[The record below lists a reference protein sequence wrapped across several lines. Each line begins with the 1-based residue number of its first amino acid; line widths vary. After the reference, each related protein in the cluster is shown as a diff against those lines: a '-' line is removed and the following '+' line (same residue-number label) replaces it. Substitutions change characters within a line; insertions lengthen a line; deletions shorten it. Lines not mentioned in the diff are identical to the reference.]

1 MFEFLKIIISLLI
14 WILVFYLFKFL
25 SKRNLKLVIV
35 FNLCIYVYGVLYYY
49 NNTNLKYI
57 WLAMLFSIVMI
68 KNSKLTLYG
77 FLFKLSITVLLTNK
91 AFS

>member
-35 FNLCIYVYGVLYYY
+35 FNLCIYVCGVLYYY

-57 WLAMLFSIVMI
+57 WLAILFSIVMM
-68 KNSKLTLYG
+68 KK
-77 FLFKLSITVLLTNK
+77 
-91 AFS
+91 

>member
-49 NNTNLKYI
+49 NNTNLKCI
-57 WLAMLFSIVMI
+57 WLAILFSIVMM
-68 KNSKLTLYG
+68 KK
-77 FLFKLSITVLLTNK
+77 
-91 AFS
+91 

>member
-57 WLAMLFSIVMI
+57 
-68 KNSKLTLYG
+68 
-77 FLFKLSITVLLTNK
+77 
-91 AFS
+91 

>member
-35 FNLCIYVYGVLYYY
+35 FNLFIYVYGVLYYY

-57 WLAMLFSIVMI
+57 GWRYF
-68 KNSKLTLYG
+68 
-77 FLFKLSITVLLTNK
+77 FQ
-91 AFS
+91 

>member
-25 SKRNLKLVIV
+25 SKRNLKLVII

-49 NNTNLKYI
+49 HNTNLKYI
-57 WLAMLFSIVMI
+57 WLAILFSIVMM
-68 KNSKLTLYG
+68 KK
-77 FLFKLSITVLLTNK
+77 
-91 AFS
+91 

>member
-35 FNLCIYVYGVLYYY
+35 FNLCIYNYGVLYYY
-49 NNTNLKYI
+49 NNKNLKYI
-57 WLAMLFSIVMI
+57 WLAILFSIVMM
-68 KNSKLTLYG
+68 KK
-77 FLFKLSITVLLTNK
+77 
-91 AFS
+91 

>member
-35 FNLCIYVYGVLYYY
+35 FNLFIYVYGILYYY

-57 WLAMLFSIVMI
+57 WLAILFSIVMM
-68 KNSKLTLYG
+68 KK
-77 FLFKLSITVLLTNK
+77 
-91 AFS
+91 

>member
-14 WILVFYLFKFL
+14 WILVFYSFKFL

-49 NNTNLKYI
+49 NNTNSKYI
-57 WLAMLFSIVMI
+57 WLAMLFSIIMM
-68 KNSKLTLYG
+68 KK
-77 FLFKLSITVLLTNK
+77 
-91 AFS
+91 

>member
-35 FNLCIYVYGVLYYY
+35 FNLFIYVYGVLYYY
-49 NNTNLKYI
+49 NNTNLKCI
-57 WLAMLFSIVMI
+57 WLAILFSIVMM
-68 KNSKLTLYG
+68 KK
-77 FLFKLSITVLLTNK
+77 
-91 AFS
+91 

>member
-35 FNLCIYVYGVLYYY
+35 FNLCIYVYGILYY
-49 NNTNLKYI
+49 I
-57 WLAMLFSIVMI
+57 II
-68 KNSKLTLYG
+68 
-77 FLFKLSITVLLTNK
+77 I
-91 AFS
+91 

>member
-35 FNLCIYVYGVLYYY
+35 FNLCIYVYDVLYYY

-57 WLAMLFSIVMI
+57 WLAILFSIVMM
-68 KNSKLTLYG
+68 KK
-77 FLFKLSITVLLTNK
+77 
-91 AFS
+91 

>member
-35 FNLCIYVYGVLYYY
+35 FNLCIYVYGILYYY
-49 NNTNLKYI
+49 YYNINLKYI
-57 WLAMLFSIVMI
+57 WLAILFSIVMM
-68 KNSKLTLYG
+68 KK
-77 FLFKLSITVLLTNK
+77 
-91 AFS
+91 

>member
-35 FNLCIYVYGVLYYY
+35 FNLCIYVYGALYYY
-49 NNTNLKYI
+49 NTNLKYI
-57 WLAMLFSIVMI
+57 WLAILFSIVMM
-68 KNSKLTLYG
+68 KK
-77 FLFKLSITVLLTNK
+77 
-91 AFS
+91 

>member
-35 FNLCIYVYGVLYYY
+35 FNLCIYVYGILDYYY
-49 NNTNLKYI
+49 NINLKYI
-57 WLAMLFSIVMI
+57 WLAILFSIVMM
-68 KNSKLTLYG
+68 KK
-77 FLFKLSITVLLTNK
+77 
-91 AFS
+91 

>member
-35 FNLCIYVYGVLYYY
+35 FNLCIYVYGILYYY
-49 NNTNLKYI
+49 YNTNLKCI
-57 WLAMLFSIVMI
+57 WLAILFSIVMM
-68 KNSKLTLYG
+68 KK
-77 FLFKLSITVLLTNK
+77 
-91 AFS
+91 

>member
-35 FNLCIYVYGVLYYY
+35 FNLCIYVYGILYYY
-49 NNTNLKYI
+49 NNINLKYI
-57 WLAMLFSIVMI
+57 WLAILFSIVMM
-68 KNSKLTLYG
+68 KK
-77 FLFKLSITVLLTNK
+77 
-91 AFS
+91 